1 MKINENE
8 FLIKRKRIFKAM
20 NALLNMNYLVHWFY
34 ICFGI

>member
-20 NALLNMNYLVHWFY
+20 NPLLNTNYLVHWFH
-34 ICFGI
+34 ICFNI